1 MNIRNHKNICLL
13 SVSLLAIMSVA
24 IITLSQMMVKSSLS
38 STMNRSGNSIGNVT
52 PSQNDHITPIANG
65 IKVGDHPRAIA
76 INPFTNTIYVGNLF
90 SKSVSIINGQTNKV
104 VANIAGIDY
113 PDDAA
118 VDPSINMVYVTSRYA
133 HEVSVINGQTN
144 KVVAKVMLDISP
156 IEIAVDSS
164 LHRVYVADMDNET
177 ISVING
183 QTNKVVAKVMLG
195 ISRGGIALGDI
206 AVNPTTHMIYVI
218 NYGNILRSDD
228 VHISVINGQTNKV
241 VANITDV
248 AQSPSHIVINPD
260 TNTIYINNVDANR
273 LSIINGHTNRLE
285 NTIILDRRPPKQSPS
300 SSTLDINPS
309 ANTIY
314 MTNSGYN
321 DIAIIN
327 TLANKVEKTVTVN
340 GSPVG
345 VAVNPTA
352 NKVYITNEDSKS
364 VSEIDGK
371 THTLLLGPHGGNLS
385 RQNLYNNVIPKGF
398 KVASGPS
405 SIAVN
410 PSTNKI
416 YVGYGISNKISVFD
430 VNNFHLI
437 KNIAV
442 EAGMKKIAVNPST
455 NKIYVANQ
463 DAKDISVIDG
473 DSDNLMVNIPI
484 RGGPFDISI
493 DPFGNIYVTSRELNI
508 LSVIDSTTDRIIST
522 VAIYS
527 NSSSLSVNQ
536 LTHKVYVANQG
547 VVVDR
552 NENAVYPVTER
563 GSNIVIVIDKVFDYK
578 KSMNEYKIIS
588 NIPVENPPSDIAV
601 NPNTNMIYVAGN
613 GQVSFI
619 DGYTNH
625 VTASIRDFELG
636 LNLPLTVNPSTDIIY
651 LVRGYGEVSA
661 INASSNRIVSNFT
674 SGYNN
679 GEGAIAVNPKT
690 NMVYV
695 TNEQFNSV
703 SVVNASSNNLIV
715 GITFNADPTNAGHI
729 ICNTKEVPNNIYIIL
744 DVYSKCRAVHN
755 TGFVFSS
762 WSGRLSSNF
771 VNTSGTVVNAS
782 DYGSLTANFRQEQ
795 PELNVTI
802 PNDLLYGV
810 ILGPIVGSFS
820 AWLIPFFWD
829 RRNKRAEIRAV
840 RTHIP
845 IIDRIYE
852 SSKQN
857 QVECLTT
864 LAQKRS
870 EVTKLLEEGKIN
882 DSTFQILNDRISQYL
897 DELRD
902 REPVTS

>member
-1 MNIRNHKNICLL
+1 
-13 SVSLLAIMSVA
+13 
-24 IITLSQMMVKSSLS
+24 
-38 STMNRSGNSIGNVT
+38 
-52 PSQNDHITPIANG
+52 
-65 IKVGDHPRAIA
+65 
-76 INPFTNTIYVGNLF
+76 
-90 SKSVSIINGQTNKV
+90 
-104 VANIAGIDY
+104 
-113 PDDAA
+113 
-118 VDPSINMVYVTSRYA
+118 
-133 HEVSVINGQTN
+133 
-144 KVVAKVMLDISP
+144 
-156 IEIAVDSS
+156 
-164 LHRVYVADMDNET
+164 
-177 ISVING
+177 
-183 QTNKVVAKVMLG
+183 
-195 ISRGGIALGDI
+195 
-206 AVNPTTHMIYVI
+206 
-218 NYGNILRSDD
+218 
-228 VHISVINGQTNKV
+228 
-241 VANITDV
+241 
-248 AQSPSHIVINPD
+248 
-260 TNTIYINNVDANR
+260 
-273 LSIINGHTNRLE
+273 
-285 NTIILDRRPPKQSPS
+285 
-300 SSTLDINPS
+300 
-309 ANTIY
+309 

-345 VAVNPTA
+345 VAVNPTT
-352 NKVYITNEDSKS
+352 NKVYITNEESRS

-371 THTLLLGPHGGNLS
+371 THTLLLGPHGDNLS
-385 RQNLYNNVIPKGF
+385 RQNLYNRIIPKGF

-405 SIAVN
+405 SIDVN
-410 PSTNKI
+410 PLTNKI

-430 VNNFHLI
+430 SNNYHLI

-442 EAGMKKIAVNPST
+442 EAGIKKIAINPST
-455 NKIYVANQ
+455 NKIYIANQ
-463 DAKDISVIDG
+463 DAKDISVVDG
-473 DSDNLMVNIPI
+473 DSDSLMVNIPI

-547 VVVDR
+547 VAVDR
-552 NENAVYPVTER
+552 NEHNIYPVTER
-563 GSNIVIVIDKVFDYK
+563 GSNVVSVIDKIFDYK
-578 KSMNEYKIIS
+578 KGNEEYKIIS
-588 NIPVENPPSDIAV
+588 NIPVENPPSDIGV
-601 NPNTNMIYVAGN
+601 NSNTNMIYVAGDD
-613 GQVSFI
+613 QVSII

-625 VTASIRDFELG
+625 VTASIRDIDLG
-636 LNLPLTVNPSTDIIY
+636 LNLPLTVNPNTDTIY
-651 LVRGYGEVSA
+651 LVCDYSGVSA
-661 INASSNRIVSNFT
+661 INASSNKIVSNFT
-674 SGYNN
+674 LGYNN

-690 NMVYV
+690 NIVYV
-695 TNEQFNSV
+695 TNEQYNSV
-703 SVVNASSNNLIV
+703 SVINASSNNPLV
-715 GITFNADPTNAGHI
+715 GITFNADPINAGHI
-729 ICNTKEVPNNIYIIL
+729 ICNNKDVPNNVYIIL
-744 DVYSKCRAVHN
+744 DTYSQCRAVHN

-771 VNTSGTVVNAS
+771 VNTSGIVNAS
-782 DYGSLTANFRQEQ
+782 DYGSLTANFRQAQ

-829 RRNKRAEIRAV
+829 RRNKRAEIKAV
-840 RTHIP
+840 RTYIP

-897 DELRD
+897 DELKD